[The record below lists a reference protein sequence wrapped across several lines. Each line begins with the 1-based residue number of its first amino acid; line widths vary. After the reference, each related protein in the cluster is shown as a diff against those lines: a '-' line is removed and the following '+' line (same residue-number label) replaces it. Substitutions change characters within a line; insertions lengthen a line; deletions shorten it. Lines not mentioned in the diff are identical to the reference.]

1 MPPNGWSEDSW
12 RKDTT
17 ERLHRDSLWHLEGWQ
32 LNLLFSQDLAENE
45 IRFRTERKRPEE
57 NSELEFIELKLKN
70 SNSIVNF
77 MLTMITMFYC
87 EQYPKVPPNGWS
99 EDSWRKDTTERL
111 HRDSLWHLEGW
122 QLNLMFFQD
131 LAENEIRFRTT
142 RKRPEENSESEFI
155 ELKLKNSNSIVNFM
169 PTMITMFYCEQYP
182 KVPPNGWSE
191 DSWRKDT
198 TERLHRDSLWHLEG
212 WQLNLMFFQDLAENE
227 IRFRTTRKRPEE
239 NSESEFIELKLKN
252 SNSIVNFMLT
262 MITMFY
268 CEQYP
273 KVPPNGWSEDSWRK
287 DTVFRPPIWWH
298 FRILLTVEHCDH
310 CGHEIHNR
318 VWVLELELNELRF
331 WVLLWSFSC
340 GSEPN
345 FILRKILK
353 EHEVQLP
360 PFKMPQTVPMQPF
373 CCVLAPAVFRPPIWW
388 HFRILL
394 TVEHC
399 DHCEHEIHNRVWVL
413 ELELNEL
420 RFWVLLWSFSC
431 GSEPNFILRKI
442 LKEHEVQLPPFKMPQ
457 TVPMQPF
464 CCVLA
469 PATER
474 LHRDSLWHL
483 EGWTTEVKDMSC
495 SEKMVLDFQNTPVAF
510 SSNRLPISLYSVFQ
524 QPLSQLRQF
533 FQATTKYGWC
543 RCEAVCGRPYL
554 KNNLGEVLIKF
565 HSTSKRIPDAP
576 RLVCP
581 LKSCSSVWNAI
592 ASSKFH
598 GSAVRIL
605 KAVPQ
610 GVTKPLDLALRRDSM
625 WHLEGWTTEV
635 KDMSCSEK
643 MVLDFQNTPV
653 AFSSN
658 RLPISLCSVFQ
669 QPLSNCG
676 NFFKPPQNTGGA
688 DARQS
693 VVDLTSKITW
703 GRFW

>member
-1 MPPNGWSEDSW
+1 MITMFYCEQYPKVPPNGWSEDSW

-32 LNLLFSQDLAENE
+32 LNLMFFQDLAENE
-45 IRFRTERKRPEE
+45 IRFRTTRKRPEE
-57 NSELEFIELKLKN
+57 NSESEFIELKLKNSNSIVNFMLTMITMFYCEQYPKVPPNGWSEDSWRKDTTERLHRDSGNWTTCSLKILRRTKLGSEPNEKDQREQRRTQNRSSLSSSSRTQTRLWISCSQWSQCSTVSNILKCHQMGGLKTAGARTQQNGCIGTVCGILKGGNWTSCSFKILRRKKLKRKRSTGKRPEENSESEFIDLKLKNSNSIANFMLTMITMFYCEQYPKVPPNGWSEDSWRKDTTERLHRDSLWHLEGWQLNLMFFQDLAENEIRFRTTRKRPEENSESEFIELKLKN

-198 TERLHRDSLWHLEG
+198 TERLHRDSLW
-212 WQLNLMFFQDLAENE
+212 
-227 IRFRTTRKRPEE
+227 R
-239 NSESEFIELKLKN
+239 
-252 SNSIVNFMLT
+252 
-262 MITMFY
+262 
-268 CEQYP
+268 
-273 KVPPNGWSEDSWRK
+273 
-287 DTVFRPPIWWH
+287 
-298 FRILLTVEHCDH
+298 
-310 CGHEIHNR
+310 
-318 VWVLELELNELRF
+318 
-331 WVLLWSFSC
+331 
-340 GSEPN
+340 
-345 FILRKILK
+345 
-353 EHEVQLP
+353 
-360 PFKMPQTVPMQPF
+360 
-373 CCVLAPAVFRPPIWW
+373 
-388 HFRILL
+388 
-394 TVEHC
+394 
-399 DHCEHEIHNRVWVL
+399 
-413 ELELNEL
+413 
-420 RFWVLLWSFSC
+420 
-431 GSEPNFILRKI
+431 
-442 LKEHEVQLPPFKMPQ
+442 
-457 TVPMQPF
+457 
-464 CCVLA
+464 
-469 PATER
+469 
-474 LHRDSLWHL
+474 L

-510 SSNRLPISLYSVFQ
+510 SSNRLPISLCSVFQ

-576 RLVCP
+576 GLVCP

-610 GVTKPLDLALRRDSM
+610 GVTKPLDLALVAL
-625 WHLEGWTTEV
+625 LEQPRTTRFKQNLKCWMDGNWT
-635 KDMSCSEK
+635 SCS
-643 MVLDFQNTPV
+643 
-653 AFSSN
+653 
-658 RLPISLCSVFQ
+658 
-669 QPLSNCG
+669 
-676 NFFKPPQNTGGA
+676 FKILRTMK
-688 DARQS
+688 
-693 VVDLTSKITW
+693 L
-703 GRFW
+703 